1 MLNKKY
7 MIKNT
12 DLMKVLEKYEE
23 FESTFNR
30 FVLKHKNYNITTT
43 IEQEKELWICK
54 IEINESENNSISEET
69 IRAPSV
75 LQ

>member
-30 FVLKHKNYNITTT
+30 FVLTHKNYNLTTT
-43 IEQEKELWICK
+43 IEQDEELWICK
-54 IEINESENNSISEET
+54 IEINESEKNKISEET

-75 LQ
+75 L